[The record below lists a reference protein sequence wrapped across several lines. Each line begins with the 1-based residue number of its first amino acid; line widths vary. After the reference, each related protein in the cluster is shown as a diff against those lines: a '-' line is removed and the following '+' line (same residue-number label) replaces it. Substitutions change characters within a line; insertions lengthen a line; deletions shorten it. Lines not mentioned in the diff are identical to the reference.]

1 MNKRYGG
8 PDLER
13 VFLRPLTFVVDGH
26 EVVVERSAFPGAS
39 SMDDVFMRHIGRYGF
54 ALPYIR
60 PGYRVLDLPCGS
72 GLALEVLQVLTVFG
86 KLTYYGLDIDPVA
99 VRYATEVYRHLPW
112 ARFDEGDLTKV
123 ALEPGTFDTIL
134 CIEGL
139 EHIAATDQER
149 LIPSLWRGLRSGGTL
164 IVSSPAPVSGVSGP
178 NPRNV
183 YHLYER
189 TLSDL
194 RQLLRRSF
202 SEVEVVSQRN
212 TMTTGEVA
220 TCYYAVCH
228 KS

>member
-1 MNKRYGG
+1 MSKHGG

-60 PGYRVLDLPCGS
+60 PGYRVLDFPCGS
-72 GLALEVLQVLTVFG
+72 GLALELLQVLGTFG
-86 KLTYYGLDIDPVA
+86 GITYRGLDIDPIA
-99 VRYATEVYRHLPW
+99 VRYAAEVYHHLSW
-112 ARFDEGDLTKV
+112 VRFDEGDLTK
-123 ALEPGTFDTIL
+123 AAIEQGAFDTIM

-139 EHIAATDQER
+139 EHIAAIDQEQ
-149 LIPSLWRGLRSGGTL
+149 LIPCLYRAIAPCGTL
-164 IVSSPAPVSGVSGP
+164 IVSSPAPVSGISGP
-178 NPRNV
+178 NPHNR

-189 TLSDL
+189 TLTDL
-194 RQLLRRSF
+194 KGLLQRSF
-202 SEVEVVSQRN
+202 NEVEIVSQRN
-212 TMTTGEVA
+212 TMTTGEIA